1 MKKVLFG
8 IMALSMAAFAAN
20 PGELTSGAGTA
31 SVPVKVLAEV
41 IAPTDALVITDE
53 AGNILADGI
62 VLDHGLRTQTDGNHT
77 TAPFRFKV
85 KRITDGTSGYAPI
98 NGTLTVALDDVDS
111 TTNNQEVHLGKIG
124 GDPNVTGDKLVSTLA
139 LANGGTLSGLT
150 NVTTL
155 NGKHGYQA
163 TMSDTQAEHTGEI
176 TSTVNFSAANPGKFD
191 STADPSGN
199 GTATLK
205 VVLGA

>member
-62 VLDHGLRTQTDGNHT
+62 VLDHGLRTQIDAEHT

-85 KRITDGTSGYAPI
+85 KRMKTDESTGVTTFDGI
-98 NGTLTVALDDVDS
+98 NGKLTVALDDVDS
-111 TTNNQEVHLGKIG
+111 PTNNQEVHLGRVG
-124 GDPNVTGDKLVSTLA
+124 GAAANKLVSTLT
-139 LANGGTLSGLT
+139 LANGGTLTGSTLT
-150 NVTTL
+150 
-155 NGKHGYQA
+155 GKHGYEA
-163 TMSDTQAEHTGEI
+163 TMGTNDKEHTGEI
-176 TSTVNFSAANPGKFD
+176 TSTVNFAGAKPGKYD
-191 STADPSGN
+191 STVDPSGN